1 MRKKLWVLW
10 LELGTALYKLKLRLK
25 NFRINYKKHGFFVN
39 CFLMTVVIVLIN
51 TFIAT
56 IGKIK
61 DNSMEPAFKN
71 GNNIIIMKTPYF
83 KNEPDYWEVIAFTNP
98 DNAWTTTVSRI
109 CGKSGDIID
118 IKDGAFYL
126 NGSRMIEDYIKEPMK
141 IEGDLHFKV
150 PDGAYF
156 CMGDNRNS
164 SVDSRYW
171 KNPYVYRDKIIGRV
185 DYTLYSD
192 LLQ

>member
-1 MRKKLWVLW
+1 
-10 LELGTALYKLKLRLK
+10 
-25 NFRINYKKHGFFVN
+25 
-39 CFLMTVVIVLIN
+39 MTLVVVFIN

-83 KNEPDYWEVIAFTNP
+83 KNEPDYWEVIAFINP
-98 DNAWTTTVSRI
+98 DNAWTTNVGRI

-118 IKDGAFYL
+118 IKDGYFYL
-126 NGSRMIEDYIKEPMK
+126 NGNRIIEDYIKEPMK
-141 IEGDLHFKV
+141 IEGDLHFEV

-156 CMGDNRNS
+156 CMGDNRNN

-171 KNPYVYRDKIIGRV
+171 KNPYVYRDKTIGRV
-185 DYTLYSD
+185 DYKLYSD